1 MLTLND
7 AKAIYV
13 YPGTTDMRYGI
24 NALYSLADQ
33 PEEKTIV
40 NAKVNIYKTAK
51 VKTYSGVLFFPAG
64 MKRKRR
70 LIMSLRGE

>member
-33 PEEKTIV
+33 PEEKTMLLML
-40 NAKVNIYKTAK
+40 K
-51 VKTYSGVLFFPAG
+51 
-64 MKRKRR
+64 
-70 LIMSLRGE
+70 

>member
-24 NALYSLADQ
+24 N
-33 PEEKTIV
+33 V
-40 NAKVNIYKTAK
+40 NAKMNMCLRILAK
-51 VKTYSGVLFFPAG
+51 NLVW
-64 MKRKRR
+64 
-70 LIMSLRGE
+70 LRHEDG